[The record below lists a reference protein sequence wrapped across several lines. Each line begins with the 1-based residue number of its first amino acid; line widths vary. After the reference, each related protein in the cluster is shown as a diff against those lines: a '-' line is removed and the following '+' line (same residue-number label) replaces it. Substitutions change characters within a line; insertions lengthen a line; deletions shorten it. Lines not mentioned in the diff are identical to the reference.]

1 MSSATKTAIAKN
13 KSERKLAPGP
23 KRKALGDQ
31 LMPMSRDPLKFLL
44 KIAHEHPDIATFKL
58 GPQRTFLLSK
68 PEYIEDV
75 LVANDWNFVKGRGLQ
90 RAKKVLGKGLLTSE
104 GNFHRRQRRL
114 SQPAFHKQ
122 RIAGYGAV
130 MAEYAARAR
139 DGWKEGETRDI
150 AQDMMQLTLAIVAKT
165 LFDADVQGEAQEI
178 GQALT
183 EVLEFFAT
191 FSSPLTEITDKLPTA
206 RNRRVKRG
214 KQRLDET
221 IYRIIAEHR
230 AAGEDR

>member
-1 MSSATKTAIAKN
+1 MSSATKTAISKYKA
-13 KSERKLAPGP
+13 ERKLAPGP

-31 LMPMSRDPLKFLL
+31 LVPMSRDPLKFLVE
-44 KIAHEHPDIATFKL
+44 IAREHPDIATFKL

-90 RAKKVLGKGLLTSE
+90 RAKSVFAKGLRTIA

-130 MAEYAARAR
+130 MAEYAAR
-139 DGWKEGETRDI
+139 TRD
-150 AQDMMQLTLAIVAKT
+150 AWKD
-165 LFDADVQGEAQEI
+165 
-178 GQALT
+178 
-183 EVLEFFAT
+183 
-191 FSSPLTEITDKLPTA
+191 
-206 RNRRVKRG
+206 
-214 KQRLDET
+214 
-221 IYRIIAEHR
+221 
-230 AAGEDR
+230 